1 MQKLRRLKKK
11 LVKEAGIFIGIIAVL
26 TGVTLFLQDEIGSEE
41 QQQNVLRSNI
51 QSLDS
56 QIAELER
63 KHGIVNSSIIEYNR
77 LKARMGRGDFRIDR
91 DQATDIFDTLRKKYR
106 ISNLSMTVTPK
117 DVMRSTDLE
126 RPTAEVTVSE
136 ASLEFDAMSDVHVF
150 SFLHDAMQT
159 LPGFLRVTRF
169 KINRQRLIT
178 PDVYVSVSKGEVP
191 RMVSA
196 EVGLMWL
203 GIDEKSKEITGEIN
217 AQNP

>member
-11 LVKEAGIFIGIIAVL
+11 LIKEASIFVALIVVL
-26 TGVTLFLQDEIGSEE
+26 TGVTFFLQDEISTEE
-41 QQQNVLRSNI
+41 QQQRTLRSDI
-51 QSLDS
+51 QTLDA
-56 QIAELER
+56 QITELER
-63 KHGIVNSSIIEYNR
+63 KHGIVNDSIIEYNR
-77 LKARMGRGDFRIDR
+77 LKARLGRGDFKIDR

-150 SFLHDAMQT
+150 SFLYDAMQT

-203 GIDEKSKEITGEIN
+203 GIDTKTKEINE
-217 AQNP
+217 QNP